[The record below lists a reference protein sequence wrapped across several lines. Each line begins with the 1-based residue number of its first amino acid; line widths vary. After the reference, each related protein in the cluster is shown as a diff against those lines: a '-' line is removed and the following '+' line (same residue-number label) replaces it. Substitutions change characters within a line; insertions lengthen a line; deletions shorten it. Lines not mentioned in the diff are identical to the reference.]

1 MTTLEMSTYHLLKKM
16 ILSKDELHA
25 LEDSLMLLS
34 TYNQVKIENDNS
46 VSCNELHEK
55 IKLELLRRQWH

>member
-1 MTTLEMSTYHLLKKM
+1 M

-46 VSCNELHEK
+46 VRCNELHEK

>member
-1 MTTLEMSTYHLLKKM
+1 M

-46 VSCNELHEK
+46 SDLLIHQECRRALHRH
-55 IKLELLRRQWH
+55 LV

>member
-1 MTTLEMSTYHLLKKM
+1 M

-34 TYNQVKIENDNS
+34 TYNQVKIEKDNS
-46 VSCNELHEK
+46 VSCSDLHSK
-55 IKLELLRRQWH
+55 IKEELLKRQWH

>member
-1 MTTLEMSTYHLLKKM
+1 M

-46 VSCNELHEK
+46 VSRNELHEK

>member
-1 MTTLEMSTYHLLKKM
+1 M

-46 VSCNELHEK
+46 VSCNWQPQLV
-55 IKLELLRRQWH
+55 QNF